1 MGEKRQKV
9 YEALVEGATRGYSG
23 NVLYDYVLKRCPRTS
38 SKKLVRAS
46 LLALTD
52 PDLKDRN
59 VLNTIYALAIKHRLD
74 EVRGDEVD
82 LEDEQDLKGPA
93 PLISDNGPA
102 KQLSDPDISA

>member
-1 MGEKRQKV
+1 MGEKRRKV
-9 YEALVEGATRGYSG
+9 YEALVEGATHGHSG
-23 NVLYDYVLKRCPRTS
+23 KILYDFVLKRCPKTS

-82 LEDEQDLKGPA
+82 LDDEALNSPA
-93 PLISDNGPA
+93 PLMPDNGPG
-102 KQLSDPDISA
+102 KQLSEPDISA